1 MDSDFTL
8 FPKAAS
14 TIAPRV
20 DAVYLF
26 LVWLTIVLTTI
37 IAVLIVY
44 YAVKFRRANKVDRTR
59 PATSIWVEIVWM
71 LAPLPVLLLIF
82 FWGADVFFAMVRP
95 PADTMEFTVV
105 GKQWMWKFQHPT
117 GQREIDTLHIPV
129 GRAIRFKMISQDV
142 IHSMFVPAFRVK
154 QDVLPGRYTTLWFE
168 ATEVGEYHLFCA
180 EYCGTKHSG
189 MKGTV
194 TVMSARDYQ
203 NWLAGGGEQEPPAV
217 AGQKVFEQLRCG
229 SCHLGGGSQQRGP
242 ALHNVF
248 GSPVKLNDGSTV
260 VADENYLRESIVRPQ
275 ARIVAGYQPIM
286 PSYAVNFETNEEGL
300 LDLIAY
306 LTSMNED
313 GSIATK
319 PETAVTGSTNGG
331 GKEKQE

>member
-1 MDSDFTL
+1 MDSDFNL

-20 DAVYLF
+20 DAIYLF
-26 LVWLTIVLTTI
+26 LVWMTIVLTTI

-44 YAVKFRRANKVDRTR
+44 YAVKYRRANKVDRTR
-59 PATSIWVEIVWM
+59 PATSIWVEIVWI
-71 LAPLPVLLLIF
+71 LAPLPILLLIF
-82 FWGADVFFAMVRP
+82 FWGAEVFFVMARP
-95 PADTMEFTVV
+95 PADTMDFNVV
-105 GKQWMWKFQHPT
+105 AKQWMWKFQHPT

-180 EYCGTKHSG
+180 EYCGTKHAA

-203 NWLAGGGEQEPPAV
+203 NWLAGGGDQEPPAV
-217 AGQKVFEQLRCG
+217 AGQKIFEQLRCG

-248 GSPVKLNDGSTV
+248 GSPIKLNDGSTV

-306 LTSMNED
+306 LKSMNED
-313 GSIATK
+313 GTIATK
-319 PETAVTGSTNGG
+319 PETAATGSTNGG
-331 GKEKQE
+331 ANEKQP

>member
-1 MDSDFTL
+1 MDSDLTL

-20 DAVYLF
+20 DALYLF
-26 LVWLTIVLTTI
+26 LVWMTIVLSTI

-44 YAVKFRRANKVDRTR
+44 YAVKYRRANKVDRT
-59 PATSIWVEIVWM
+59 PPQTSIWVEIVWM

-82 FWGADVFFAMVRP
+82 FWGAELFFVMARP
-95 PADTMEFTVV
+95 PADTMDFNVV
-105 GKQWMWKFQHPT
+105 AKQWMWKFQHPT

-180 EYCGTKHSG
+180 EYCGTKHAA

-203 NWLAGGGEQEPPAV
+203 NWLAGGGDQEPPAV
-217 AGQKVFEQLRCG
+217 AGQKIFEQLRCG

-260 VADENYLRESIVRPQ
+260 IADENYLRESIVRPQ

-306 LTSMNED
+306 LKSMNED
-313 GSIATK
+313 GGIRTEGPANGAPQETK
-319 PETAVTGSTNGG
+319 
-331 GKEKQE
+331 KQ